1 MDKNNCE
8 LSRYLLPAA
17 DGITKPVIE
26 LWRDC
31 FGEEEVS
38 GTRTQFMG
46 EEADVDEDILYVLS
60 CKGRMASCCH
70 VTRKKGTG
78 MAGLGGVATVPEF
91 RGRGFSRKVCSFAL
105 QDFDASGGEVIWLGT
120 SNPAAANLYH
130 SLGFSFLPGTQ
141 VMRRLRKGLTDTC
154 FLEGFF
160 KASSARVR
168 NGSDACRI
176 PMIPLLTS
184 RLGFAVMDCIAGFYG
199 SEDIVECSCMGI
211 YPAYESVRAAN
222 GNWHCIDSGFGRIG
236 GLGSWRPFDDG
247 TVMVDGFWH
256 PNYREQAC
264 ELFRTLIEAA
274 RTAGRR
280 IIMPVADVDEA
291 KAELAEQ
298 LGAIRGPERLWQ
310 PRPGFLVQMRDFIAI

>member
-1 MDKNNCE
+1 M
-8 LSRYLLPAA
+8 
-17 DGITKPVIE
+17 
-26 LWRDC
+26 
-31 FGEEEVS
+31 
-38 GTRTQFMG
+38 
-46 EEADVDEDILYVLS
+46 
-60 CKGRMASCCH
+60 
-70 VTRKKGTG
+70 
-78 MAGLGGVATVPEF
+78 
-91 RGRGFSRKVCSFAL
+91 
-105 QDFDASGGEVIWLGT
+105 IWLGT